1 MSSLEFDV
9 EKNTSLILIRKFDNR
24 NQAMKYY
31 NGVQRKSNEFIPN
44 ITNYEIFAVTQN
56 NYREILRLK
65 SVKEYQA
72 YFNENYL
79 NKKG

>member
-1 MSSLEFDV
+1 
-9 EKNTSLILIRKFDNR
+9 NR

-31 NGVQRKSNEFIPN
+31 NGVQRKPNEFIPN
-44 ITNYEIFAVTQN
+44 FTNYEIFAVTQN

>member
-1 MSSLEFDV
+1 
-9 EKNTSLILIRKFDNR
+9 
-24 NQAMKYY
+24 MKYY
-31 NGVQRKSNEFIPN
+31 NGVQRKPNEFIPN